1 MTNTST
7 RIIRQDLLHVA
18 EAVAR
23 EKNIDKESVIE
34 AMEMA
39 LQKAARTKYGAEID
53 LRVHIDTVTGE
64 ITVCRV
70 LTVVEVVENFSTEL
84 TVEQAQLQLKGAK
97 IGDEIIDQLPTLDFG
112 RVAAQ
117 TAKQVVVQRVR
128 DIEREKQYEEYKDR
142 IGDVINGLIRRI
154 EYGNVYVDL
163 GRGEAILRRD
173 DLIPRETFHVGDRV
187 RAYISDVRQEAKG
200 PQVFLSRTHGQFMAK
215 LFAQEVPEI
224 YDGVIEIKSVARDP
238 GSRAKIA
245 VYTSDASID
254 PVGSCVGM
262 RGSRVQAVVGEL
274 QGEKVDIVLWS
285 SNPAT
290 FVVNALAPAEVMKV
304 VMDEEAGRIEVVVP
318 DDQQS
323 LAIGRRGQNV
333 RLASQL
339 TGWTLDILTEK
350 DESEKRSEELKTR
363 SAVFIEALNVDEVV
377 AHLLV
382 DEGFTTIEEVAYVHL
397 DELRSIEG
405 FDEDLAQELQNRAA
419 TYLNE
424 KNEKLQTDCNSLA
437 LEKELIEL
445 EGLTLPMLV
454 KLGQAGIKTLDDFA
468 NLAVDEVKEI
478 LVDTKI
484 DNELIGALI
493 MKARTSWFDDP
504 TE

>member
-1 MTNTST
+1 
-7 RIIRQDLLHVA
+7 
-18 EAVAR
+18 
-23 EKNIDKESVIE
+23 
-34 AMEMA
+34 
-39 LQKAARTKYGAEID
+39 
-53 LRVHIDTVTGE
+53 
-64 ITVCRV
+64 
-70 LTVVEVVENFSTEL
+70 
-84 TVEQAQLQLKGAK
+84 
-97 IGDEIIDQLPTLDFG
+97 
-112 RVAAQ
+112 
-117 TAKQVVVQRVR
+117 
-128 DIEREKQYEEYKDR
+128 
-142 IGDVINGLIRRI
+142 
-154 EYGNVYVDL
+154 
-163 GRGEAILRRD
+163 
-173 DLIPRETFHVGDRV
+173 
-187 RAYISDVRQEAKG
+187 
-200 PQVFLSRTHGQFMAK
+200 
-215 LFAQEVPEI
+215 
-224 YDGVIEIKSVARDP
+224 
-238 GSRAKIA
+238 
-245 VYTSDASID
+245 
-254 PVGSCVGM
+254 
-262 RGSRVQAVVGEL
+262 
-274 QGEKVDIVLWS
+274 
-285 SNPAT
+285 
-290 FVVNALAPAEVMKV
+290 
-304 VMDEEAGRIEVVVP
+304 
-318 DDQQS
+318 
-323 LAIGRRGQNV
+323 
-333 RLASQL
+333 
-339 TGWTLDILTEK
+339 
-350 DESEKRSEELKTR
+350 LKTR

>member
-1 MTNTST
+1 MTKPLS

-18 EAVAR
+18 DAVAR

-39 LQKAARTKYGAEID
+39 LQKAARTKYGIEID
-53 LRVHIDTVTGE
+53 LRVHIDQSSGE
-64 ITVCRV
+64 ITVYRV
-70 LTVVEVVENFSTEL
+70 LTVVEDVENHSTEVTL
-84 TVEQAQLQLKGAK
+84 IEAK
-97 IGDEIIDQLPTLDFG
+97 KQNKDAKLGDEIVDQLPPLDFG

-154 EYGNVYVDL
+154 EYGNIYVDL

-187 RAYISDVRQEAKG
+187 RAYISDVRQESKG
-200 PQVFLSRTHGQFMAK
+200 PQVFLSRTHCQFMAK

-245 VYTSDASID
+245 VYTQDPSID
-254 PVGSCVGM
+254 PVGACVGM
-262 RGSRVQAVVGEL
+262 RGSRVQSVVGEL

-290 FVVNALAPAEVMKV
+290 FVVNALAPAEVIKV
-304 VMDEEAGRIEVVVP
+304 VMDEDASRIEVVVP
-318 DDQQS
+318 DDQLS

-339 TGWTLDILTEK
+339 TGWTLDILTQK
-350 DESEKRSEELKTR
+350 DESEKRTEELKIR
-363 SAVFIEALNVDEVV
+363 SAVFITSLNVDEVV

-382 DEGFTTIEEVAYVHL
+382 DEGFTKVEEIAYIHL
-397 DELRSIEG
+397 DELQSIEG
-405 FDEDLAQELQNRAA
+405 FDENLAQELQNRAVSF
-419 TYLNE
+419 LNKQNLE
-424 KNEKLQTDCNSLA
+424 LKEECESL
-437 LEKELIEL
+437 ELSQDLLEL
-445 EGLTLPMLV
+445 EDLTLPMLV
-454 KLGQAGIKTLDDFA
+454 KLGKAGIKTLDDFA
-468 NLAVDEVKEI
+468 DLAVDEVKEI
-478 LVDTKI
+478 LADSKV
-484 DNELIGALI
+484 DNEIIGALI
-493 MKARTSWFDDP
+493 MKARAGWFDDP
-504 TE
+504 VN

>member
-1 MTNTST
+1 
-7 RIIRQDLLHVA
+7 
-18 EAVAR
+18 
-23 EKNIDKESVIE
+23 
-34 AMEMA
+34 
-39 LQKAARTKYGAEID
+39 
-53 LRVHIDTVTGE
+53 
-64 ITVCRV
+64 
-70 LTVVEVVENFSTEL
+70 
-84 TVEQAQLQLKGAK
+84 
-97 IGDEIIDQLPTLDFG
+97 
-112 RVAAQ
+112 
-117 TAKQVVVQRVR
+117 
-128 DIEREKQYEEYKDR
+128 
-142 IGDVINGLIRRI
+142 
-154 EYGNVYVDL
+154 
-163 GRGEAILRRD
+163 
-173 DLIPRETFHVGDRV
+173 
-187 RAYISDVRQEAKG
+187 
-200 PQVFLSRTHGQFMAK
+200 
-215 LFAQEVPEI
+215 
-224 YDGVIEIKSVARDP
+224 
-238 GSRAKIA
+238 
-245 VYTSDASID
+245 
-254 PVGSCVGM
+254 
-262 RGSRVQAVVGEL
+262 
-274 QGEKVDIVLWS
+274 
-285 SNPAT
+285 
-290 FVVNALAPAEVMKV
+290 VNALAPAEVMKV